1 MTWAENVK
9 DIMDKFEHQKEAV
22 TMCDFCEK
30 SMYLIEADDEKME
43 FSVEI
48 KIEKWMENPRGELHG
63 GVCATFFD
71 TATGIAAIAAV
82 RVKKENDIADK
93 NDVATV
99 DLYTNYVAR
108 MPKDQTL
115 VVTTRVLKNGRQFIR
130 FECEARSKES
140 GKLIATCMANYV
152 AL

>member
-1 MTWAENVK
+1 MTWAENIK
-9 DIMDKFEHQKEAV
+9 DIIDKFEREKESF
-22 TMCDFCEK
+22 TMCDFTEK
-30 SMYLIEADDEKME
+30 SIYLSHVDNEKME

-48 KIEKWMENPRGELHG
+48 KVEKWMENPRKELHG

-71 TATGIAAIAAV
+71 TVTGIAAIASV
-82 RVKKENDIADK
+82 RVKKENDAADK

-99 DLYTNYVAR
+99 DLYTNFVSR
-108 MPKDQTL
+108 MPNDQTL
-115 VVTTRVLKNGRQFIR
+115 VITTRVLKNGRQFIR
-130 FECEARSKES
+130 FESQARSKET